1 MGKEIRND
9 YGSIDISESVIA
21 TIAGAAAIECYG
33 LVGMSSRKS
42 SDKVVQLLGRENLSK
57 GIVVEIEENEVTIE
71 LFIVV
76 GYGTRISEVAT
87 NVMERVRYTVENLTG
102 FTVNKVNINVESVRI
117 LE

>member
-1 MGKEIRND
+1 MGKEISNE
-9 YGSIDISESVIA
+9 YGSVDISEGVIA

-42 SDKVVQLLGRENLSK
+42 TDKVVELLGRENLSR
-57 GIVVEIEENEVTIE
+57 GVVVAIQENEVTID
-71 LFIVV
+71 LYIIV
-76 GYGTRISEVAT
+76 GYGMKISEVAM

-102 FTVNKVNINVESVRI
+102 FSVNKVNINVESVRV